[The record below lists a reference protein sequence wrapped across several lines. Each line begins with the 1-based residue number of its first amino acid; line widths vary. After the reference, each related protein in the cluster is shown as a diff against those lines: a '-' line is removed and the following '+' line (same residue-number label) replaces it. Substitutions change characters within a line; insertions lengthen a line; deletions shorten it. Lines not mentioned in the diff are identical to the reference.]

1 MTGKILLHFAVD
13 VNPAN
18 ASKGRTLTI
27 SERQMNGAF
36 RQASEATR

>member
-1 MTGKILLHFAVD
+1 MTGKTLPHSAVD
-13 VNPAN
+13 VIPIN
-18 ASKGRTLTI
+18 ASKERTLTN